1 MRVTFFSSYSANL
14 NQGLPL
20 RSILDNTGLGF
31 RRNFE
36 IATFD
41 YLYEFRGLRY
51 KSAFSLLNQCGGKI
65 SSISIEAYFKRSVDK
80 NDQDHGYEN
89 ILNLGNINMKP
100 NKFYNLLKKGDHAA
114 TKKLL
119 QKSDSF
125 HLNSNVKTSQIV
137 NGYSGDD
144 TFKIMGDPRSSARHE
159 LIGGKGKDFFEMNRS
174 NDVITGG
181 PQADTFYMKQ
191 HQHGSWPE
199 ITDFT
204 KGKDRLIFDSIY
216 LESPLFLSEYDGD
229 SFIELNYVVD
239 EEGDAATESVIRLN
253 DTTDLVIE
261 EQNIK
266 LPGESKTNRFI
277 VIS

>member
-1 MRVTFFSSYSANL
+1 T
-14 NQGLPL
+14 
-20 RSILDNTGLGF
+20 
-31 RRNFE
+31 
-36 IATFD
+36 
-41 YLYEFRGLRY
+41 
-51 KSAFSLLNQCGGKI
+51 
-65 SSISIEAYFKRSVDK
+65 
-80 NDQDHGYEN
+80 
-89 ILNLGNINMKP
+89 
-100 NKFYNLLKKGDHAA
+100 A

-253 DTTDLVIE
+253 ETTDLVIE